1 MSLLPLQIG
10 HPHDGGFVHL
20 RQQVV
25 RLDAGAVAG
34 HPRKNPLRL
43 KPARYFAPPD
53 PIVGLLEVALLAKI
67 QNRQHEKSGCGYS
80 QQSRLYAVE

>member
-1 MSLLPLQIG
+1 MIEGALQIG

-34 HPRKNPLRL
+34 HLRKNPLRL
-43 KPARYFAPPD
+43 KPARDFTPPD
-53 PIVGLLEVALLAKI
+53 SVVGLLEVALLAKI